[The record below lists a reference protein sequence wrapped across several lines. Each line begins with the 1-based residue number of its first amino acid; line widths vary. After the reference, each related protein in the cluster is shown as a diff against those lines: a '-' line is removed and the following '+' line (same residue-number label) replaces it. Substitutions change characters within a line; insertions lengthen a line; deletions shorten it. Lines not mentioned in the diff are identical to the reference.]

1 MSPDHFSTVFLHV
14 AYRSDLRHL
23 TGRWLRSVTED
34 ELHLGYAALRQAALH
49 YQCGYWLIDSRRRIN
64 RSLNGPEWVT
74 TCFLPQVQQDLGI
87 PLSVCFLVLPDYLH
101 TLPPALHTS
110 APNSLVRFAR
120 FLDEGAAN
128 AWLVTQQVGSSLV

>member
-14 AYRSDLRHL
+14 AYRTDLSQL

-34 ELHLGYAALRQAALH
+34 ELHLGYAALRQAALYYH
-49 YQCGYWLIDSRRRIN
+49 CGYWLIDSRRRTN

-74 TCFLPQVQQDLGI
+74 TCFLPEVQRELGI

-101 TLPPALHTS
+101 SLPQNLHTS
-110 APNSLVRFAR
+110 APDSLVHFAR

-128 AWLVTQQVGSSLV
+128 AWLAMQQVGSSLV

>member
-14 AYRSDLRHL
+14 AYRSDLSQL

-34 ELHLGYAALRQAALH
+34 ELHLGYSALRQAALH
-49 YQCGYWLIDSRRRIN
+49 YQCGYWLIDSRRRTN

-74 TCFLPQVQQDLGI
+74 TSFLPQVQRELGM
-87 PLSVCFLVLPDYLH
+87 PLSVCFLVLPDYLSS
-101 TLPPALHTS
+101 LPQDLHAST
-110 APNSLVRFAR
+110 PDSLVGFAR

-128 AWLVTQQVGSSLV
+128 AWLATQQVGSSLV